1 MGAFNTVGLEAVI
14 ESFSKREQ
22 ATVSAVPKML
32 KQAQTCWWRHRGQRQ
47 GYGYRRNGWFC
58 QFH

>member
-22 ATVSAVPKML
+22 ATLSL
-32 KQAQTCWWRHRGQRQ
+32 IHI
-47 GYGYRRNGWFC
+47 
-58 QFH
+58 